1 MGTDSAAALAIAAS
15 FFTKPCELLHL
26 WLSQVQ
32 KKRLKEPK
40 PVNTVD
46 HFDTSE
52 SLRHRHDLM
61 VELYRVEQAREL
73 AGQRASAVEIE
84 RLERQQRMISDALAR
99 LAA

>member
-1 MGTDSAAALAIAAS
+1 LVVAS
-15 FFTKPCELLHL
+15 SEK
-26 WLSQVQ
+26 S
-32 KKRLKEPK
+32 LKEAT

-52 SLRHRHDLM
+52 DLRHRHDLM

>member
-1 MGTDSAAALAIAAS
+1 MGSDSAAGLSPAAS
-15 FFTKPCELLHL
+15 FFAKACEPLHL
-26 WLSQVQ
+26 WLFQVQ
-32 KKRLKEPK
+32 QKRLKDPK
-40 PVNTVD
+40 PVNIVD

-52 SLRHRHDLM
+52 DLRHRHDLM

-84 RLERQQRMISDALAR
+84 RLERQRRMISEALAR